1 MLKEPSKKYRPFP
14 PVQLPNRQWPNRV
27 LTRAPRWCSVDLR
40 DGNQALAVP
49 MNVSQKLELFNTLVK
64 CGFKEIEVGFP
75 SASNTEFTFNRR
87 LIEENRAPA
96 DVWLQVLVQARE
108 DLIER
113 TFESLVGAKKAVV
126 HLYNSTSPAQRRVVF
141 GMSKDEIIHVAVRGA
156 KLIRERLP
164 RLKGTE
170 VMLQYSPESFSAT
183 EVEFAKDISEAVM
196 EVWQP
201 TPERPMILNLPD
213 TVEVAM
219 PNVYADQ
226 IEWICQN
233 IKNRE
238 SLIISLHTH
247 NDRCTGVA
255 ATELGL
261 LAGADRVEGTLFG
274 NGERTGN
281 LDIVTVALNLYM
293 HGIDPGLDFKDL
305 NAVREVY
312 ERCTGM
318 TVPARQP
325 YAGELVFTAFSGSH
339 QDAIRKGL
347 NEWKQNG
354 RSHWDVP
361 YLTIDPED
369 IGREYRE
376 VIRVNSQ
383 SGKGG
388 VAYLLE
394 SEFGIELPK
403 EMQREFGPLANNEV
417 DRLGREVTAAEL
429 KAMFWRE
436 YIERTKPWELDKFN
450 AESRDGKVRCN
461 ARLMRDGKAVEIA
474 GEGNGPLAALVH
486 GFTKA
491 GVPRFE
497 IGYYSEH
504 ALSAGEEASAI
515 AYIQIRHGEGKAKWG
530 AGVDTNIELASVR
543 AVLSALNRAA
553 G

>member
-1 MLKEPSKKYRPFP
+1 MLKNPSEKYRPFP
-14 PVQLPNRQWPNRV
+14 PVHLPARQWPNRV
-27 LTRAPRWCSVDLR
+27 LTHPPRWCSVDLR

-49 MNVSQKLELFNTLVK
+49 MNVSQKLELFQALVK

-87 LIEENRAPA
+87 LIEEHRAPA

-113 TFESLVGAKKAVV
+113 TFESLVGAKRAII
-126 HLYNSTSPAQRRVVF
+126 HMYNSTSPAQRRVVF
-141 GMSKDEIIHVAVRGA
+141 GKSKAEIVEIAARGA
-156 KLIRERLP
+156 RLIKERLP

-170 VMLQYSPESFSAT
+170 VLLQYSPESFSAT
-183 EVEFAKDISEAVM
+183 EVEFAKEISEAVM

-201 TPERPMILNLPD
+201 TPDWKMILNLPD

-233 IKNRE
+233 IRNRD
-238 SLIISLHTH
+238 SLSISLHTH
-247 NDRCTGVA
+247 SDRGTGVA

-281 LDIVTVALNLYM
+281 LDLVTVAMNLYM
-293 HGIDPGLDFKDL
+293 HGIHPGLDFSNLSAICDI
-305 NAVREVY
+305 Y

-318 TVPARQP
+318 TVPPRHP

-339 QDAIRKGL
+339 QDAIKKGL
-347 NEWKQNG
+347 AEWATGTRQ
-354 RSHWDVP
+354 HWDVP
-361 YLTIDPED
+361 YLAIDPQD
-369 IGREYRE
+369 LGREYRE

-403 EMQREFGPLANNEV
+403 DMQREFGPIANEEV
-417 DRLGREVTAAEL
+417 DRLGREVSGAEL

-436 YIERTKPWELDKFN
+436 YVERALPWQLEGFETDSRNGAVRCRARLL
-450 AESRDGKVRCN
+450 RDGKPVV
-461 ARLMRDGKAVEIA
+461 LS

-486 GFTKA
+486 GFSQA

-497 IGYYSEH
+497 IANYSEH
-504 ALSAGEEASAI
+504 ALSAGEEATAI
-515 AYIQIRHGEGKAKWG
+515 AYIQVKHTDGRIRWG
-530 AGVDTNIELASVR
+530 AGVDTSIELASIR
-543 AVLSALNRAA
+543 AVLSALNRS
-553 G
+553 

>member
-1 MLKEPSKKYRPFP
+1 
-14 PVQLPNRQWPNRV
+14 
-27 LTRAPRWCSVDLR
+27 
-40 DGNQALAVP
+40 
-49 MNVSQKLELFNTLVK
+49 
-64 CGFKEIEVGFP
+64 
-75 SASNTEFTFNRR
+75 
-87 LIEENRAPA
+87 
-96 DVWLQVLVQARE
+96 
-108 DLIER
+108 
-113 TFESLVGAKKAVV
+113 
-126 HLYNSTSPAQRRVVF
+126 
-141 GMSKDEIIHVAVRGA
+141 
-156 KLIRERLP
+156 
-164 RLKGTE
+164 
-170 VMLQYSPESFSAT
+170 MLQYSPESFSAT
-183 EVEFAKDISEAVM
+183 EVEFAKEISEAVM

-201 TPERPMILNLPD
+201 TPQRKMILNLPD

-226 IEWICQN
+226 IEWICRN
-233 IKNRE
+233 IKHRD

-247 NDRCTGVA
+247 NDRCTGTA

-293 HGIDPGLDFKDL
+293 HGIDPDLDFSDL
-305 NAVREVY
+305 NAILEVY

-318 TVPARQP
+318 TVPARHP

-347 NEWKQNG
+347 NEWKQNS
-354 RSHWDVP
+354 RVHWDVP
-361 YLTIDPED
+361 YLTLDPTD

-403 EMQREFGPLANNEV
+403 DMQREFGPIANDEV
-417 DRLGREVTAAEL
+417 DRLGREVSGAEL

-436 YIERTKPWELDKFN
+436 YVERTFPWQLEGFET
-450 AESRDGKVRCN
+450 ESRNGVVKCRARLLRDGKP
-461 ARLMRDGKAVEIA
+461 VELS

-486 GFTKA
+486 AFGSA

-497 IGYYSEH
+497 IANYSEH

-515 AYIQIRHGEGKAKWG
+515 AYIQMKHGDGRVRWG

-543 AVLSALNRAA
+543 AVLSALNRS
-553 G
+553 